1 MTFAEQS
8 WTDFLLQTYKCLVL
22 PKALKNGTCS
32 VTPSNIYSESESV
45 LLKWMNGIFESE
57 RQNVWNNRAPATRWI
72 VNFDFDL
79 MDGLVLATLLAHFAP
94 FLSGK
99 YFTKMYTDPATAE
112 QCLNNS
118 LLVLAALKVQ
128 FVIWA
133 KSLFLSSAT
142 KKNEV
147 MNSKRNS
154 KYFSILNRQISPI
167 QILLP

>member
-1 MTFAEQS
+1 M
-8 WTDFLLQTYKCLVL
+8 
-22 PKALKNGTCS
+22 
-32 VTPSNIYSESESV
+32 TPSNIYSESESV
-45 LLKWMNGIFESE
+45 LLEWMNGIFESE

-118 LLVLAALKVQ
+118 LLVI
-128 FVIWA
+128 VI
-133 KSLFLSSAT
+133 KQT
-142 KKNEV
+142 KYK
-147 MNSKRNS
+147 
-154 KYFSILNRQISPI
+154 
-167 QILLP
+167 